1 MGFSGNFT
9 SVSLV
14 DDPAVGR
21 VLLVQ
26 GRSDV
31 SGVAADLPTE
41 IQVVVMH
48 NGETLMEHAP
58 RPDLADWNVT
68 FPDGDP
74 PSFTEGDDVFVVGI
88 AKRPAPHDPFVWEG
102 SFALAV
108 RGGL

>member
-9 SVSLV
+9 SVGLV
-14 DDPAVGR
+14 DDPAAGR
-21 VLLVQ
+21 VLSVQ
-26 GRSDV
+26 GRTDV
-31 SGVAADLPTE
+31 RDASEMPTE

-48 NGETLMEHAP
+48 NGTTVMNHAP
-58 RPDLADWNVT
+58 RPDLSDWDVT

-74 PSFTEGDDVFVVGI
+74 AFTEGDDVFVVGI